1 MGHLA
6 TEFAE
11 ETDYDT
17 KAERVHHAFN
27 QQFWNEG
34 ERARRMVAVADE
46 QLLTPRGLR
55 SLSPQDPAYRS
66 HYITATLGPATVP
79 TTKASSGAG

>member
-27 QQFWNEG
+27 QQFWNEEFG
-34 ERARRMVAVADE
+34 CLYDLV
-46 QLLTPRGLR
+46 TP
-55 SLSPQDPAYRS
+55 
-66 HYITATLGPATVP
+66 
-79 TTKASSGAG
+79 